1 MGAAHELG
9 ALLHD
14 HVRFEE
20 RDLFG
25 VLEARLPEPELARL
39 GEAIERAEAG
49 EP

>member
-20 RDLFG
+20 RDLFSL
-25 VLEARLPEPELARL
+25 LEERLPEDDLARL
-39 GEAIERAEAG
+39 GEAIEGAEAAA
-49 EP
+49 